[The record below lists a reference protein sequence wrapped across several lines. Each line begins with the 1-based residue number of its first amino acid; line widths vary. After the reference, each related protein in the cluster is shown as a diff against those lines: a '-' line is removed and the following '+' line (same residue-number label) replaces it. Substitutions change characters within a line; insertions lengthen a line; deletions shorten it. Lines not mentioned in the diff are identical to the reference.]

1 MNRSVTLLALA
12 FLPTAAISQTVFA
25 QSADVTI
32 AGRISPASC
41 AVTLDNGGVVEMGE
55 IPAKMLNTNSN
66 TVLGPYPLAI
76 AVTCDSPIRYAL
88 QGTDN
93 TDTSTAIHFY
103 GLGLTPAGEKIGGVN
118 VLLTDVIADGVP
130 GYGTASLD
138 SGTTWEPSGG
148 GGSSILRV
156 SLLGFN
162 KESGTVNGPTPI
174 ASLRGS
180 LSLLAHIQ
188 PARNLTLTSIV
199 PINGSATLNIIYL

>member
-1 MNRSVTLLALA
+1 MTRSVKLLALA
-12 FLPTAAISQTVFA
+12 LLSSAAASPAAFA

-41 AVTLDNGGVVEMGE
+41 SVTLDNGGVVEMGD
-55 IPAKMLNTNSN
+55 IPAKLLKTNSS
-66 TVLGPYPLAI
+66 TVLGPYPLSI
-76 AVTCDSPIRYAL
+76 AVNCDSPMRFAL

-103 GLGLTPAGEKIGGVN
+103 GLGLTPAGEKIGGVS
-118 VLLTDVIADGVP
+118 VLLTDIIADGVA
-130 GYGTASLD
+130 GYGTVSHD
-138 SGTTWEPSGG
+138 SGTTWDPSTP

-156 SLLGFN
+156 SLLGVN
-162 KESGTVNGPTPI
+162 KEFDAVTGPTPI

-199 PINGSATLNIIYL
+199 PINGSATINIIYL